1 MTDPEMSPQDEP
13 SREAIE
19 SARSLVETV
28 VTNVEQVVVGNHDQ
42 IEHVVTTLL
51 GGGHILVEDV
61 PGVGKTMLARSVAA
75 SIEGEFR
82 RIQFT
87 PDLLPSDVT
96 GVNVYNEASAEFE
109 FRPGPVFGNVML
121 GDEINRAPPKTQ
133 SALLEAMEEAQVTV
147 DGETRSLPDPFLV
160 IATQNTV
167 ETDRTYDLPVAERD
181 RFSKQLS
188 LGYPDSNEES
198 DLLGR
203 VVGSH
208 PIEDLSPVVSL
219 AEVRRARA
227 TSTAVTAA
235 APVREYI
242 TRLAEYTR
250 EQANIG
256 VSPRGSIALLRS
268 AQARAVL
275 DGRDYVVP
283 DDIQHEAPVVLPHR
297 IVGGDRTGE
306 HITTDALEAV
316 SLP

>member
-1 MTDPEMSPQDEP
+1 MTDRDISLQDEQP
-13 SREAIE
+13 PEDIEA
-19 SARSLVETV
+19 ARSLVETV
-28 VTNVEQVVVGNHDQ
+28 VTNVEQVVVGNHEQ
-42 IEHVVTTLL
+42 IEHVATTLL
-51 GGGHILVEDV
+51 AGGHVLLEDV

-96 GVNVYNEASAEFE
+96 GVNVYNEASSEFE

-133 SALLEAMEEAQVTV
+133 SALLEAMEESQVTV

-181 RFSKQLS
+181 RFTKQLS
-188 LGYPDSNEES
+188 LGYPDGDEES

-208 PIEDLSPVVSL
+208 PIEELSAVVTL
-219 AEVRRARA
+219 DAVRRARQ
-227 TSTAVTAA
+227 TSTAVDAA
-235 APVREYI
+235 EPVREYI

-283 DDIQHEAPVVLPHR
+283 DDVQHEAPVVLPHR
-297 IVGGDRTGE
+297 IVGGDLQGE
-306 HITTDALEAV
+306 RVVTDALESV